1 MAVRDASEAGSG
13 PSKRGPYRRRSQQT
27 MAGTLAAALLAEAT
41 NARRITWPNVRADT
55 DPVWFFRSILGVEL
69 WDKQREAALATT
81 QHKRVAISS
90 GHKTGKSYLVAGL
103 ALSKYCAYSDSR
115 VVFTST
121 TSRQVD
127 DILWRQTRQLIAEAG
142 MCVDCKRVDPHGPR
156 PCPHSAL
163 IDGNIG
169 DLARTGLKAGFRE
182 IKGFTAREAEAVA
195 GISGAHLWYFPDEA
209 SGIPED
215 IFQAIEGNRAGGAQ
229 LVMTSNPTK
238 TEGTFFEA
246 FHGKKDTWCTITIS
260 SAETPNCTIAPGTIP
275 GLADPE
281 WIEEKLQEWGED
293 SAFFKVRVLGL
304 FPTNEDGKI
313 FSLAMIQAAQE
324 RWLSTPAPAPTDV
337 GGRLFIGVD
346 PAGASGQGDETAI
359 CVRRG
364 IKILGLFTRRGLSE
378 EAHLV
383 EVLGTCARFKGP
395 GEVPVVVLDR
405 DGKIGA
411 QVYGLMM
418 AYSTAHPTEF
428 ELTPVRSSD
437 AAIRNPRVYD
447 RIRDE
452 LVSSAEDWVRNG
464 GTLPEDSKLEQEL
477 HFLEWV
483 TGPNGKTKVTP
494 KSEIR
499 KALSRS
505 PDRYDAFALSVW
517 EARSLYDHPATVAE
531 PATPA
536 KTVTAEYEDL
546 GVCQNGALDPWAAI
560 DTWGR

>member
-1 MAVRDASEAGSG
+1 
-13 PSKRGPYRRRSQQT
+13 

-41 NARRITWPNVRADT
+41 NARRITWPNVRADK
-55 DPVWFFRSILGVEL
+55 DPEWFFYNILGVEL
-69 WDKQREAALATT
+69 WEKQREAAIATT
-81 QHKRVAISS
+81 RHKRVAISS

-127 DILWRQTRQLIAEAG
+127 DILWRQVKQLIAGAG
-142 MCVDCKRVDPHGPR
+142 QCVGCKRDDPHGPK

-169 DLARTGLKAGFRE
+169 DLARTGLKEGFRE

-209 SGIPED
+209 SGISED
-215 IFQAIEGNRAGGAQ
+215 IFEAIEGNRAGGAQ

-238 TEGTFFEA
+238 TDGTFFEA
-246 FHGKKDTWCTITIS
+246 FHAKKDTWCTITIS

-281 WIEEKLQEWGED
+281 WIEEKRQEWGED

-313 FSLAMIQAAQE
+313 FSLAAIQASEELWAE
-324 RWLSTPAPAPTDV
+324 MATPKPTDP

-364 IKILGLFTRRGLSE
+364 KKIIGIFARRGLSE

-383 EVLGTCARFKGP
+383 EILGTCAKFRGP
-395 GEVPVVVLDR
+395 GETPVVVLDR
-405 DGKIGA
+405 DGKIGS
-411 QVYGLMM
+411 QVYGLLM
-418 AYSTAHPTEF
+418 AYSTAHPEEF

-437 AAIRNPRVYD
+437 LAFRNPRVYD
-447 RIRDE
+447 RVRDE
-452 LVSSAEDWVRNG
+452 LAASAEDWIRNG
-464 GTLPEDSKLEQEL
+464 GAIIVDSKLEQEL
-477 HFLEWV
+477 HFWQWI
-483 TGPNGKTKVTP
+483 TGPNGKTKLTP
-494 KSEIR
+494 KSELR
-499 KALSRS
+499 KSLGRS
-505 PDRYDAFALSVW
+505 SDRYDAFALSVW
-517 EARSLYDHPATVAE
+517 EARSLDDHPATATE

-536 KTVTAEYEDL
+536 KTETSEYDDM
-546 GVCQNGALDPWAAI
+546 GVCRAGVLDPWAAI
-560 DTWGR
+560 DSWGL